1 MLKHTR
7 DTIIFMTAYG
17 IHNLKHKFHIFHKK
31 KNIKDLLLKHHIEG
45 ISCEDLYISR
55 KGKISYKMIYDTVS
69 QTSKYEFDDN
79 LKKMVDVD
87 SDFIDKM
94 MSVLSIYHTAQLL
107 LDTSQ
112 IDISMC
118 FNLESFL
125 VMLNDKIYQVD
136 PLAFY
141 FNEAIIVNYELI
153 DFETSDPLDR
163 NSIYGRANDF
173 NILKVDK
180 FKYFTDEDFINR
192 GEKISDIIFENLIS
206 FLNELVNNKLEIDDY
221 TFVHNKLVLSNNINN
236 AQSYFQNVLNIDIP
250 DYNIKNISTVNK
262 YKYFSAESMGIVT
275 DIKTDNISKILNDT
289 LVLESLKVFLLL
301 NMILD
306 YNVHQE
312 LNEVIDNQIRIKSL
326 FYPLNVPIV
335 TENMI
340 DNLKRTPSFTK
351 FEQAVNYKIDTLKIY
366 QERSKAEN
374 GRLMNILLYILA
386 VFGSVQTLQILDD
399 NFNISIR
406 ITIWITTAVFLIA
419 GIRWFITDNKNK

>member
-1 MLKHTR
+1 
-7 DTIIFMTAYG
+7 
-17 IHNLKHKFHIFHKK
+17 
-31 KNIKDLLLKHHIEG
+31 
-45 ISCEDLYISR
+45 
-55 KGKISYKMIYDTVS
+55 MIYDTVS